1 MTIVTLSGSER
12 SLPPRLLSTDGAGCQ
27 QHPKKVYSIME
38 ERERWERGKPFR
50 CKILF
55 FKDYYVI
62 HVNLNF
68 AVSFSFHELH
78 LRSMQIY
85 QNMVLHVQIDEIFRI
100 LSSGWRANVFFQVQ
114 ILGTN
119 NLFCLQN
126 NVFVTLL
133 HATQK
138 LKSHFEARIFSLPQM
153 VFIVQS
159 KFI

>member
-62 HVNLNF
+62 HVSLNF

-78 LRSMQIY
+78 VRSMQIY
-85 QNMVLHVQIDEIFRI
+85 QNLVLHVQIDEIFRI
-100 LSSGWRANVFFQVQ
+100 LSSGWRANVFSS
-114 ILGTN
+114 TN
-119 NLFCLQN
+119 SRN
-126 NVFVTLL
+126 
-133 HATQK
+133 K
-138 LKSHFEARIFSLPQM
+138 
-153 VFIVQS
+153 
-159 KFI
+159 

>member
-78 LRSMQIY
+78 VRSMQIY
-85 QNMVLHVQIDEIFRI
+85 QNLVLHVQIDESFRI
-100 LSSGWRANVFFQVQ
+100 LSSGWRANVFFKYKFSEQ
-114 ILGTN
+114 ITC
-119 NLFCLQN
+119 FA
-126 NVFVTLL
+126 FKTM
-133 HATQK
+133 
-138 LKSHFEARIFSLPQM
+138 FS
-153 VFIVQS
+153 
-159 KFI
+159 